1 MNVYN
6 FISDN
11 IKTKIQEI
19 DAVKD
24 VLTDDVLKNVVVEV
38 PKIRDFGDFSTNVAM
53 VLVKLLKKSPRD
65 IAGLILPKIEE
76 LDFVESVSIAGPGF
90 INIKLKDAFL
100 VNPDAFALSKDNS
113 FSPVT
118 VDMDYGSYNI
128 GKNLH
133 IGHLRTTVVGD
144 TFNRIARFL
153 GHKTKCYN
161 HMGDWGL
168 PMGLI
173 IAWILEYGMP
183 KDADDI
189 NAMYPA
195 SYARAKEDKDWL
207 EKAQKITFELQNG
220 NPEYNKI
227 YNDFA
232 PMSLSQISK
241 ILVRLNIVPFDE
253 NKGERLVAEYVP
265 EVQKIL
271 EEKNLLVHDDGAD
284 IIPVKLESDTAPM
297 PPVLWRSSAGA
308 QTYAAAD
315 LAAIYYRTKTD
326 NPDDIVYFTDS
337 RQNLHFTQVFRAAKL
352 AGMDSANLQHIGF
365 GTITGTDG
373 KPFKTRDGNVPS
385 LDEMVDMVADSVR
398 KRAEESGKNLPDETV
413 EMIALAALK
422 FNDLMHDVKS
432 DYVFDTDAVT
442 QFEGRT
448 GPYILYTAV
457 RLNSVVK
464 KAEAMNVVSNIDG
477 YALQPEERNLMLR
490 LMDFER
496 VVENAFARRA
506 TDLTANYTYDLC
518 QDINTFYHHCP
529 ILRDDIDLATK
540 QARLYIVGQARKI
553 LLTAIDLMG
562 LRVPEAM

>member
-19 DAVKD
+19 DAFKE
-24 VLTDDVLKNVVVEV
+24 VLADDVLKNVVVEV
-38 PKIRDFGDFSTNVAM
+38 PKIREFGDFSTNVAM

-65 IAGLILPKIEE
+65 IAGLISPKLEE

-90 INIKLKDAFL
+90 INIKLKDEFL
-100 VNPDAFALSKDNS
+100 VNPDAYAVAKDNS

-153 GHKTKCYN
+153 GHKTKSYN
-161 HMGDWGL
+161 HMGDWGR

-195 SYARAKEDKDWL
+195 SSARAKEDKDWL
-207 EKAQKITFELQNG
+207 EKAQKITVELQNG

-241 ILVRLNIVPFDE
+241 ILVRLNILPFDE

-265 EVQKIL
+265 DVQKIL

-297 PPVLWRSSAGA
+297 PPVLWRSSTGA

-352 AGMDSANLQHIGF
+352 AGLDTANLQHIGF

-398 KRAEESGKNLPDETV
+398 KRAEESGKNLPDETI

-506 TDLTANYTYDLC
+506 TDLIANYTYDLC

-540 QARLYIVGQARKI
+540 QARLYIVGQAQKT
-553 LLTAIDLMG
+553 LLSAIDLMG
-562 LRVPEAM
+562 LRVPDAM